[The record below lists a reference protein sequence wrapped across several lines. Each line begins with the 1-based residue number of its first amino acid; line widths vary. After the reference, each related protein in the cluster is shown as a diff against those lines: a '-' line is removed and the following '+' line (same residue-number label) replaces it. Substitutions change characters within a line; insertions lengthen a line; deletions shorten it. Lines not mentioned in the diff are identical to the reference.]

1 MKYENI
7 KMIGDETTVRYVLEN
22 QSKRILYV
30 IGINPSTAN
39 EKTPDPTMRRV
50 MAFAENNGFD
60 GFAMLNLYPQRSKH
74 PWELHQERCDELHKN
89 NLEAIKSLFINVQS
103 PTILLAFGNNIG
115 IRSYLK
121 DCLRDIVGII
131 QPLCPQWKQIGNPTK
146 WGNPRHPLYARYVPL
161 ENFDVEA
168 YLK

>member
-131 QPLCPQWKQIGNPTK
+131 QPISYSTNFPSVEANRQSYEMGESSSSSLCPLCPIGK
-146 WGNPRHPLYARYVPL
+146 L
-161 ENFDVEA
+161 
-168 YLK
+168 